1 MKDNKSNKFQY
12 RKVKTIRKDGGILE
26 PEDELV

>member
-1 MKDNKSNKFQY
+1 MEKTKNKFQH
-12 RKVKTIRKDGGILE
+12 RKIKTIRKDGGILE